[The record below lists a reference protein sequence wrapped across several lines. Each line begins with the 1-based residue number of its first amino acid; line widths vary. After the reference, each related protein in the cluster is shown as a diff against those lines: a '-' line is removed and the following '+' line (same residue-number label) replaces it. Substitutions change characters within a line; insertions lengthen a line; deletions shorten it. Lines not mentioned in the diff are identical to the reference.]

1 MENKKEHLKLYEKPK
16 KASRKNVKKTLLK
29 GLLKKESKI
38 VRRSSIK
45 VLREMEK
52 INDDID

>member
-1 MENKKEHLKLYEKPK
+1 
-16 KASRKNVKKTLLK
+16 LLK

>member
-1 MENKKEHLKLYEKPK
+1 
-16 KASRKNVKKTLLK
+16 LLK

-45 VLREMEK
+45 VLRELEK
-52 INDDID
+52 INDDIDRDATNAYKELNAEM